1 MQKKTATVHM
11 LILDPSL
18 DNADNLISLLRNSGR
33 STTRN
38 HRIASEEDF
47 EEALKI
53 TAGT

>member
-33 STTRN
+33 TTRN

>member
-18 DNADNLISLLRNSGR
+18 DNADNLISLLHNSGR
-33 STTRN
+33 TTRN
-38 HRIASEEDF
+38 HRIASEEDI